1 MEIGGTIA
9 GSQYDKLIVG
19 GTATLAG
26 TLNGTLLNGFA
37 PVPGDV
43 FDALTADTIVD
54 DFSSYQLPAL
64 TGGAGWRSRILADEY
79 GVTDVLQLTVENIVI
94 DFDPWSA
101 LNEIRPKD
109 EYLVGLM
116 IKTTSVADGDPY
128 DFDAST
134 VDVGSLRAGPAG
146 APNVAVNILTADYD
160 QDGDT
165 DYIYAFRVE
174 ETGLT
179 CTSSTIMVTGSDL
192 SGNAIAGSDLI
203 VPTQCEEIASIDVDP
218 WNAANEVRPNDNYT
232 VPIAIMSTSV
242 ANGEPADIDATQ
254 VDPASLQFGPNQT
267 PHTGSIITTDLDGDS
282 DVDVVFGFNAYDS
295 GIACGDSELTVV
307 GELYDTTPIIG
318 TDVIATTDCDT
329 GGCHP

>member
-1 MEIGGTIA
+1 
-9 GSQYDKLIVG
+9 
-19 GTATLAG
+19 
-26 TLNGTLLNGFA
+26 
-37 PVPGDV
+37 
-43 FDALTADTIVD
+43 
-54 DFSSYQLPAL
+54 
-64 TGGAGWRSRILADEY
+64 
-79 GVTDVLQLTVENIVI
+79 
-94 DFDPWSA
+94 
-101 LNEIRPKD
+101 
-109 EYLVGLM
+109 
-116 IKTTSVADGDPY
+116 VADGDPY

-165 DYIYAFRVE
+165 DYIYAFRVH

-192 SGNAIAGSDLI
+192 SGNAIGGSDLI
-203 VPTQCEEIASIDVDP
+203 APTQCEEIATIDVDP
-218 WNAANEVRPNDNYT
+218 WNAANEVRPNDSYI

-242 ANGEPADIDATQ
+242 ASGEPADIDATQ

-267 PHTGSIITTDLDGDS
+267 PHIGPIITTDLDGDS
-282 DVDVVFGFNAYDS
+282 DIDVVFGFDAYDA
-295 GIACGDSELTVV
+295 GIACGDSEMTVV

-318 TDVIATTDCDT
+318 TDAIATIDCDT